1 MCIKTHTLS
10 LCLSR
15 SVSLSPSLLSSLPL
29 SLFPLLSPSL
39 LSSPFLSPSLSLS
52 FSLSPLLS
60 PSLSLSFS
68 LSLSEIH
75 GQKPVVIHASKI
87 SPHQFEIK
95 CNQGNPPH
103 TYMYPTRLIHPS
115 PHPPPT
121 QPSQVTTSH
130 LPSHRRPA
138 SVRHLPL
145 SQPRPNIGHQ
155 CNYQVQVHC
164 MCREH

>member
-1 MCIKTHTLS
+1 MYKDSYSLALS
-10 LCLSR
+10 LSLSL
-15 SVSLSPSLLSSLPL
+15 SLSPSLLSSLL
-29 SLFPLLSPSL
+29 YSP
-39 LSSPFLSPSLSLS
+39 PLSPSLSL
-52 FSLSPLLS
+52 P
-60 PSLSLSFS
+60 

-103 TYMYPTRLIHPS
+103 IYMYPTRLIHPS

-164 MCREH
+164 MCRERTTGIPYQVQVHCMCREH